1 MDRNQNDRNERNERN
16 DRVRQVETRTNRNE
30 WDDLS
35 NKLGN
40 GMADM
45 EVEDSFLN
53 DVNASLAM
61 QISKEMEEHL
71 TGTNEK
77 KHKKKKY
84 KGLKIFGIV
93 FSIFMVLS
101 ALLLFTSGGRR
112 IVINIAGKY
121 IYDKLDYDQTPNDNT
136 DKNVDKGPTEVVIVD
151 DVVNVLLLGVEEIGG
166 ASNTDSI
173 MIATMNTKDKTM
185 KLTSIMRD
193 LYVDIPGYSKNRI
206 NSAYAKGDIDLLYQ
220 TIKLNLGINLDG
232 YVSVNFESFE
242 KIVDLIGGIEITLTK
257 GEANYLNTTNYIS
270 NPAYRNVVAGTQIMN
285 GNQALGYSRVRKVS
299 TGSENNDYG
308 RTQRHRIVMNAIFE
322 KVKTKN
328 VIQLGLLMN
337 NILTNVNIKTDITNK
352 QFNRY
357 LEEAVSLKVSSLETY
372 RIPSDGTFDN
382 IKVKMGKYNQDVL
395 QPKDW
400 SLTRKEIRE
409 FIYGAEDS
417 TTTVIK

>member
-1 MDRNQNDRNERNERN
+1 MDRNQNDRNER
-16 DRVRQVETRTNRNE
+16 VRLNKRINNNE
-30 WDDLS
+30 WDELS
-35 NKLGN
+35 DKLGN

-61 QISKEMEEHL
+61 QISREMEEQV
-71 TGTNEK
+71 TGTKENK
-77 KHKKKKY
+77 KKKKKY
-84 KGLKIFGIV
+84 KGVKIFGIV

-112 IVINIAGKY
+112 IIIDIAGKY
-121 IYDKLDYDQTPNDNT
+121 IYDKLEYDQTPNDNT
-136 DKNVDKGPTEVVIVD
+136 DTNVDKGQTEVVIVD
-151 DVVNVLLLGVEEIGG
+151 DVVNVLLLGVEEING

-173 MIATMNTKDKTM
+173 MIATMNTKDKSM

-206 NSAYAKGDIDLLYQ
+206 NSAYAKGDIDLLYE
-220 TIKLNLGINLDG
+220 TIKLNLDINLDG

-242 KIVDLIGGIEITLTK
+242 KIVDLIGGIEITLTRQ
-257 GEANYLNTTNYIS
+257 EANYLNTTNYIS
-270 NPAYRNVVAGTQIMN
+270 NPAYRNVIAGTQILN

-299 TGSENNDYG
+299 TGTENNDYG

-322 KVKTKN
+322 KIKSKN
-328 VIQLGLLMN
+328 IIQLGLLMN
-337 NILTNVNIKTDITNK
+337 DILSNVNIKTDITNK

-372 RIPSDGTFDN
+372 RVPSDGTFDN

-400 SLTRKEIRE
+400 ALTRKELRD
-409 FIYGAEDS
+409 FIYGAED
-417 TTTVIK
+417 TQTTVIE